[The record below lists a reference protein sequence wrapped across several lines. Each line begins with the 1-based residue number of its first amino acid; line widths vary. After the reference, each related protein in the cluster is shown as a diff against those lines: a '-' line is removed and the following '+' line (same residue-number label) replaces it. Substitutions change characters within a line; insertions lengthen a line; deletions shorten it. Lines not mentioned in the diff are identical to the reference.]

1 MFKISLM
8 DHLDLEDAYK
18 IELETNPSPWSKD
31 NFLSSF
37 EVGHKSLVCK
47 HDDEIIGFLIFSLI
61 KKESH
66 LLNIAVLKKWQ
77 KKGAGTILMD
87 VYIKQ
92 SKTLG
97 ANKASGNTFAT
108 YTSSGMGT
116 HDKVLDSHTNNFVT
130 LNFSNKLL
138 ISIIQLFLVNKLV
151 KNVMRCIIRMNF
163 VR

>member
-31 NFLSSF
+31 NFFSSF

-47 HDDEIIGFLIFSLI
+47 YNDYIIGFLIFSLI

-77 KKGAGTILMD
+77 KKGAGTILMA

-97 ANKASGNTFAT
+97 AKKAFLEVRSKNIKAINFYYKFNFKKDAVRTNY
-108 YTSSGMGT
+108 YTGSDM
-116 HDKVLDSHTNNFVT
+116 DDAVLMSLD
-130 LNFSNKLL
+130 L
-138 ISIIQLFLVNKLV
+138 
-151 KNVMRCIIRMNF
+151 
-163 VR
+163 

>member
-31 NFLSSF
+31 NFFSSF

-47 HDDEIIGFLIFSLI
+47 YNDDVIGFLIYSLI
-61 KKESH
+61 KMESH

-77 KKGAGTILMD
+77 KKGAGTNLMS

-97 ANKASGNTFAT
+97 ARKAFLEVRSKNIRAINFYYKFNFQKDAVRTNYYTGTNTDDA
-108 YTSSGMGT
+108 
-116 HDKVLDSHTNNFVT
+116 VLMSLD
-130 LNFSNKLL
+130 L
-138 ISIIQLFLVNKLV
+138 
-151 KNVMRCIIRMNF
+151 
-163 VR
+163 